1 MVRWSLIR
9 HVLGERGNVEVSG
22 VNGVD
27 VTDGA
32 NMVLGGCIDG
42 KDYRPAHPPS
52 HLLPLP
58 QSLINYILIIVV
70 DIGGLMDGHTD
81 AYDS

>member
-32 NMVLGGCIDG
+32 NMVLGGCIDC
-42 KDYRPAHPPS
+42 
-52 HLLPLP
+52 
-58 QSLINYILIIVV
+58 
-70 DIGGLMDGHTD
+70 
-81 AYDS
+81 